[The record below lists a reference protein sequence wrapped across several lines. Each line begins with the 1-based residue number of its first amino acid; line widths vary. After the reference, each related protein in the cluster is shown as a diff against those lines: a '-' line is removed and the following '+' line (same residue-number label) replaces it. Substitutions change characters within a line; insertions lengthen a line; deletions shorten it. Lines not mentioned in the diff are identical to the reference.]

1 MSSRLSTAVILAARR
16 ERQHKIPYPLE
27 PISEEG
33 NLLDRTLSILD
44 QLDYKRIIIVTGY
57 EAHLFDRY
65 PSQDPRV
72 TLVHNPDYAFTASMG
87 SLARIEGLVQEDF
100 LLIEG
105 DTFYEARVLED
116 LTESSHADCLCLT
129 EESGS
134 GDEAFVELDQG
145 FIVKVSKDK
154 HQLKAISGELLGIMR
169 LSLSTFGRM
178 L

>member
-65 PSQDPRV
+65 PSHSCITQTMHSPPLWV
-72 TLVHNPDYAFTASMG
+72 PWL
-87 SLARIEGLVQEDF
+87 GL
-100 LLIEG
+100 
-105 DTFYEARVLED
+105 RD
-116 LTESSHADCLCLT
+116 LCRRTSYS
-129 EESGS
+129 
-134 GDEAFVELDQG
+134 
-145 FIVKVSKDK
+145 
-154 HQLKAISGELLGIMR
+154 
-169 LSLSTFGRM
+169 
-178 L
+178 